1 MPGLILPSQ
10 WTSQPQ
16 VAAGVNWANPLAQGL
31 VVAWNPTFPLTN
43 FASSAF
49 TPAFQGAPGRVLNA
63 NGNGYTG
70 GSGAFDGVNFNFSS
84 WPTSAGTILI
94 VGRNAAT
101 GTNGNPWDL
110 NAAEIDF
117 LPYAN
122 DLIYSNAWATA
133 RWLSGASIP
142 AGTSLVNPY
151 VAAVRGS
158 NVASSHAYYV
168 NGVSVGTANATWSAP
183 TYLRLLYCGFN
194 AGVNTTN
201 LAASLCLAWN
211 RTLTDEELA
220 WVTRSTANP
229 WQIFTPLPRRILV
242 TAAATP
248 GTLTGDVTTTG
259 WTATPSGDYY
269 TTLDEA
275 VASDTDYITSPTL
288 GTGGPITM
296 SIEPVTA
303 GTYDV
308 QIRAAYSGSAGQVR
322 ANLLNSSN
330 VSQGVSSWQTL
341 TSSPTTYTL
350 SVTTTGTATRVR
362 IEVQ

>member
-16 VAAGVNWANPLAQGL
+16 VAAGVNWANPLARGL
-31 VVAWNPTFPLTN
+31 AYLNWKDTLLQREKP
-43 FASSAF
+43 F
-49 TPAFQGAPGRVLNA
+49 TPMSVSGSANIGASVVGLGPSFATSGGNRYSAALSTSVPGTEPFTLEVLCAVTASPSLGGYFALYDAFARGLISFGGGSNRNIYFWG
-63 NGNGYTG
+63 NGNDLASGVDWRVDGNPQHVFVTSE
-70 GSGAFDGVNFNFSS
+70 GSGGAMTFYRDGAV
-84 WPTSAGTILI
+84 I
-94 VGRNAAT
+94 AT
-101 GTNGNPWDL
+101 GTTPAVTTLTNPNFNVGDVGHGWGSS
-110 NAAEIDF
+110 
-117 LPYAN
+117 P
-122 DLIYSNAWATA
+122 T
-133 RWLSGASIP
+133 
-142 AGTSLVNPY
+142 GTI
-151 VAAVRGS
+151 GKT
-158 NVASSHAYYV
+158 AYYRRAL
-168 NGVSVGTANATWSAP
+168 SS
-183 TYLRLLYCGFN
+183 FEI
-194 AGVNTTN
+194 
-201 LAASLCLAWN
+201 AALS
-211 RTLTDEELA
+211 
-220 WVTRSTANP
+220 ANP
-229 WQIFTPLPRRILV
+229 WQIFAPLPRRIIV

-269 TTLDEA
+269 ATLDEA

>member
-16 VAAGVNWANPLAQGL
+16 VAVGVNWAHPLTQGL
-31 VVAWNPTFPLTN
+31 VVAWNATFPLTN

-49 TPAFQGAPGRVLNA
+49 TPAFQGTPGRVTNA

-70 GSGAFDGVNFNFSS
+70 GSGTFAGVDFNFPS

-110 NAAEIDF
+110 NSAEIDF
-117 LPYAN
+117 LPFSN
-122 DLIYSNAWATA
+122 ELIYSNAWATA

-151 VAAVRGS
+151 VAAVVGS

-168 NGVSVGTANATWSAP
+168 NGVSLGTANATWSAP
-183 TYLRLLYCGFN
+183 TSLKLLYCGFN
-194 AGVNTTN
+194 AVLNTTN

-211 RTLTDEELA
+211 RRLTDEELA
-220 WVTRSTANP
+220 WATRSTVNP
-229 WQIFTPLPRRILV
+229 WQIFAPLPRRLWS
-242 TAAATP
+242 ATVVP
-248 GTLTGDVTTTG
+248 AGTLTGDVTTTG
-259 WTATPSGDYY
+259 WTATPSGAYY
-269 TTLDEA
+269 ATLDEA
-275 VASDTDYITSPTL
+275 TASDTDYITSPTL
-288 GTGGPITM
+288 GTGSPITM
-296 SIEPVTA
+296 SIESVPA
-303 GTYDV
+303 GSYDV
-308 QIRAAYSGSAGQVR
+308 QVRAAYAGSAGQVR
-322 ANLLNSSN
+322 VVLLNASN
-330 VSQGVSSWQTL
+330 VSQGTSSWQTL
-341 TSSPTTYTL
+341 TASAVTYTL
-350 SVTTTGTATRVR
+350 PVTTTGAATRIR